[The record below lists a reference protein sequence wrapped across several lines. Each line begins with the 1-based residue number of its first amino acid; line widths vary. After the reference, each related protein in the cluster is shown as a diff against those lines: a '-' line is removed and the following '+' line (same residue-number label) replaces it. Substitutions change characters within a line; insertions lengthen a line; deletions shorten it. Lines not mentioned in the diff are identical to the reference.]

1 MFSKTPHV
9 LLLALPMALATG
21 CSDNTSA
28 RPGGAA
34 QVAAAPEKSGAELWA
49 ENCSRCHNFRPPQSF
64 STTQW
69 HAVVHH
75 MRQRA
80 NLTGQEARE
89 ITVFLQSTK

>member
-1 MFSKTPHV
+1 MLSKTPLV
-9 LLLALPMALATG
+9 LLLALILGFAAG
-21 CSDNTSA
+21 CSDNASSS
-28 RPGGAA
+28 PGANA
-34 QVAAAPEKSGAELWA
+34 QVAAAPVKSGAELWA

-75 MRQRA
+75 MRERA

-89 ITVFLQSTK
+89 ITVFLQSTR